1 MRSRRARGRNN
12 VQVLGGSEAPGED
25 DRVVVGGAEPGQV
38 GDLAAGDPR
47 GLSQDVPGKAQG
59 GVLRL
64 ERQGA
69 PSWGGGGHSQGED
82 APQQR
87 RFSCSQHAPLGS
99 RLLAPSPDGASAP
112 GHDAR
117 AAGQTGNPPGTAAVG
132 TWLSG
137 PDGPEGT
144 DPRGRA
150 PCSAQARD
158 SGDTWPGPRTPQE
171 WRGFWELR
179 KDYRG
184 PNESKLCDQRNTHT
198 FSHNGGAGTER
209 FPTGRAED
217 GC

>member
-47 GLSQDVPGKAQG
+47 RLSQDVPGKAQG

-69 PSWGGGGHSQGED
+69 PSWGGGGRSRGKD

-99 RLLAPSPDGASAP
+99 RHPHRMALQRQATMPGLLGRQETLRVWEQWAP
-112 GHDAR
+112 GPR
-117 AAGQTGNPPGTAAVG
+117 
-132 TWLSG
+132 G
-137 PDGPEGT
+137 PAGPEGPA
-144 DPRGRA
+144 PRGRA